1 MTNPLFPCPSC
12 SRHVRAGVAR
22 CPFCASATPS
32 QPDGLVPAAPSG
44 GLTRAALF
52 AFATSV
58 AACSSAQPAAPSTVA
73 AQGEGTATGNG
84 GGVVESPPV
93 VADQGN
99 VVPAYGLPPPPVT
112 PDASPSVDAPVAD
125 ATVDAPSPDVR
136 PARPPRDPGAMMVRY
151 GAPPPADF
159 V

>member
-1 MTNPLFPCPSC
+1 MTNPLFPCPGC
-12 SRHVRAGVAR
+12 SRHVRVGVAR
-22 CPFCASATPS
+22 CPFCATAMPA
-32 QPDGLVPAAPSG
+32 QPDELVPAAPSG

-58 AACSSAQPAAPSTVA
+58 AACSGAQPVAPATAAT
-73 AQGEGTATGNG
+73 QGEGN
-84 GGVVESPPV
+84 GGVVVASPPV
-93 VADQGN
+93 VVVDQGN
-99 VVPAYGLPPPPVT
+99 TAPAYGLPPEPMT
-112 PDASPSVDAPVAD
+112 PDASASLDATVAD
-125 ATVDAPSPDVR
+125 AAVDAQGPDVR